1 MSNNYWVQPDD
12 LGDYAYTEFTD
23 EAIRTASYLL
33 WAMSGR
39 KYTGETIVTE
49 RYTCVLRNN
58 RMGPSTKTNSPV
70 LFGGDVYNI
79 PSGDYDEY
87 SELTADGMSP
97 DSRIRL
103 RGRPVTKIHTIRNR
117 TGSVID
123 PSNYYLVEHST
134 VHIKAGTPWTP
145 CNTEVTYSYGTP
157 IPAIGKMA
165 ARTLAIE
172 FIKLWS
178 DDDTCALPQR
188 VTSVARQGVSYTIL
202 DQQEFIQEMR
212 TGMYVID
219 LSIKTVN
226 PDGARRKSKVFSP
239 DQPRARRY
247 TPKTFAIS
255 PTDSA
260 YVLGND
266 VDVLTTGTDWYS
278 NGSNAELDLSVFT
291 EAEGWTPKVFVY
303 NYSGVKNA
311 ELDVNSSTVY
321 NADNPTTGYMTVNF
335 THDKVVGV
343 LGMIDPGTWRLYAS
357 KIEDGIESLTLL
369 TEGNLKIKLYQ

>member
-1 MSNNYWVQPDD
+1 MSNNYWVDPED

-39 KYTGETIVTE
+39 KYTGVTTVTE
-49 RYTCVLRNN
+49 RYTCTLRNN

-103 RGRPVTKIHTIRNR
+103 RGRPVTKIHAIRNR

-123 PSNYYLVEHST
+123 PANYYLVEHST
-134 VHIKAGTPWTP
+134 IHIKAGTPWTP

-157 IPAIGKMA
+157 VPAIGKMA

-178 DDDTCALPQR
+178 DDETCALPQR

-202 DQQEFIQEMR
+202 DQQDFIQEMR

-219 LSIKTVN
+219 LFIKTVN

-247 TPKTFAIS
+247 SPK
-255 PTDSA
+255 P
-260 YVLGND
+260 L
-266 VDVLTTGTDWYS
+266 VLTADPELDIVSVKGAEATWTSTGA
-278 NGSNAELDLSVFT
+278 GLDLSNLFPDT
-291 EAEGWTPKVFVY
+291 GWDAVVSLK
-303 NYSGVKNA
+303 NYSGSKSIDLGSDNISLNYGSAVVSITIPYEKI
-311 ELDVNSSTVY
+311 NS
-321 NADNPTTGYMTVNF
+321 A
-335 THDKVVGV
+335 
-343 LGMIDPGTWRLYAS
+343 LGMIDPGTWTLYAT
-357 KIEDGIESLTLL
+357 KTIDGVENIVELAA
-369 TEGNLKIKLYQ
+369 GNLQIKMYS

>member
-1 MSNNYWVQPDD
+1 MSNNFWVQPEE
-12 LGDYAYTEFTD
+12 LGDYAYTEYTE
-23 EAIRTASYLL
+23 EAVRTASYLL

-39 KYTGETIVTE
+39 KYTGETTVTE
-49 RYTCVLRNN
+49 RYTCTLRNN

-87 SELTADGMSP
+87 SELTSDGMSP

-103 RGRPVTKIHTIRNR
+103 RGRPVTKIHAIRNR
-117 TGSVID
+117 NGGIID
-123 PSNYYLVEHST
+123 ASNYYLVEHST
-134 VHIKAGTPWTP
+134 IHIKAGTPWTP
-145 CNTEVTYSYGTP
+145 CNTEITYTYGTP
-157 IPAIGKMA
+157 VPAIGKMA

-178 DDDTCALPQR
+178 DDETCALPQR

-219 LSIKTVN
+219 LFIKTVN

-247 TPKTFAIS
+247 SPKATLMTAS
-255 PTDSA
+255 ANYDVTLVKGESDSWTSA
-260 YVLGND
+260 G
-266 VDVLTTGTDWYS
+266 LTG
-278 NGSNAELDLSVFT
+278 LDLSNLFP
-291 EAEGWTPKVFVY
+291 ASGWTPVVTLSS
-303 NYSGVKNA
+303 YSGTKTVD
-311 ELDVNSSTVY
+311 LDSSAITL
-321 NADNPTTGYMTVNF
+321 NQGSG
-335 THDKVVGV
+335 VVSFV
-343 LGMIDPGTWRLYAS
+343 VSYEKALAALGMVDPGAWTLYAT
-357 KIEDGIESLTLL
+357 KTIANVENIVELAT
-369 TEGNLKIKLYQ
+369 GNLQIKMYN

>member
-1 MSNNYWVQPDD
+1 MSNNYWVQPED
-12 LGDYAYTEFTD
+12 LGEYAYTEFTD

-39 KYTGETIVTE
+39 KYTGETTVTE
-49 RYTCVLRNN
+49 RYTCTLRNN
-58 RMGPSTKTNSPV
+58 RMGPSIKTNSPI

-103 RGRPVTKIHTIRNR
+103 RGRPVTKIHSIRNR
-117 TGSVID
+117 TGGIVD
-123 PSNYYLVEHST
+123 PSSYYLVEHST

-145 CNTEVTYSYGTP
+145 CNTEITYSYGTAV
-157 IPAIGKMA
+157 PAMGKMA

-188 VTSVARQGVSYTIL
+188 VTSVSRQGVSYTIL
-202 DQQEFIQEMR
+202 DQQEFIQELR

-219 LSIKTVN
+219 LFIKTVN

-247 TPKTFAIS
+247 TPKSLVMTANSDYDITLIKGETAAWS
-255 PTDSA
+255 SA
-260 YVLGND
+260 GLD
-266 VDVLTTGTDWYS
+266 
-278 NGSNAELDLSVFT
+278 ELDLSNIFPDS
-291 EAEGWTPKVFVY
+291 GWSTSVTLRS
-303 NYSGVKNA
+303 YSGAKSV
-311 ELDVNSSTVY
+311 ELDSDSIALNYGAETVGFAVTY
-321 NADNPTTGYMTVNF
+321 EKALAA
-335 THDKVVGV
+335 
-343 LGMIDPGTWRLYAS
+343 LGMVDPGSWSLYAS
-357 KIEDGIESLTLL
+357 KTIDGVENIVELAT
-369 TEGNLKIKLYQ
+369 GNLKIQMWS